1 MFQMKFWREPE
12 FLKSTAE
19 IKEGIS
25 LQKGAVLYPKIIEVN
40 EFIKFQF
47 YFILNFC
54 CSFIAEIVNE
64 INFFLQHKIFLI
76 AFHHEV
82 LISYFS
88 LIFSGTSDF

>member
-40 EFIKFQF
+40 
-47 YFILNFC
+47 
-54 CSFIAEIVNE
+54 
-64 INFFLQHKIFLI
+64 
-76 AFHHEV
+76 
-82 LISYFS
+82 
-88 LIFSGTSDF
+88 